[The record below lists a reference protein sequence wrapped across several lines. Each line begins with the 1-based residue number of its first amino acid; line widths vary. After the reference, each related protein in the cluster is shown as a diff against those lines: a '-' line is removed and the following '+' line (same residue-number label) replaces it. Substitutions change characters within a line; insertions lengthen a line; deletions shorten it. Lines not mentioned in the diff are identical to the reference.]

1 MQAEHAHTGARASSN
16 GAGSKASARLGGA
29 RADFVA
35 GLGRKVAD
43 LRTTLAR
50 VKAMPGDVAARD
62 ELRRK
67 LHALGSAAKMM
78 KFDAMDRGIAEALG
92 TLDRTARDAALDDVD
107 LESIEQI
114 IEDLPALAW
123 GDGRARSSRAESAE
137 QSAPRHAVLVVGS
150 ALIAE
155 ALLEG
160 DETARVTFVCESTP
174 DASAAYDLV
183 RGNEPDLIVLDADV
197 PNAADLVEALM
208 DDPLTEAV
216 PIVVVGSFLE
226 QGEAARYIAMGVAK
240 TVSKPTSREALR
252 AVCEETLSPSLA
264 SSAAH
269 AVLGEPTL
277 EELGERL
284 ANELREAIVG
294 RADPSTRTRRI
305 PLGQGTEVLGAVWGA
320 IARVREV
327 VTSRS
332 DGVIRFAGGPEGAL
346 TPAPL
351 LHEPDVAR
359 GDRVRTPRRG
369 PAAEV
374 RLHGRRVVVAD
385 DDPAVVWFLADL
397 LKTAGCIV
405 QEAFDGQ
412 QALELAYKSSPDLVI
427 SDILM
432 PKVDGFSLCRA
443 LRRDVALRDTPV
455 ILLSWKED
463 LLQRVRELGANAAGY
478 VRKESDT
485 RAIIA
490 RVREALRTRGRIEA
504 RLREEGE
511 VRGRLDGISVRSL
524 LEIVCATRPEAR
536 VSVRDA
542 SFLYEVEIRW
552 GAPHRAT
559 RTDGSGSFLKGSK
572 VLAQMLGIS
581 AGRFTVT
588 NSTSRV
594 EADLDGNLASQL
606 AKPIARARAAISLLT
621 GTQVNTVARIRFDE
635 DALADYLAATPER
648 ARLVARRL
656 ANGASPRELLL
667 CGGAEPALL
676 DDILCD
682 LAARG
687 FVVAIEGTDGED
699 MLFPA
704 VSQLLQ
710 HTDARAS
717 FAPRTSTPS
726 PLAEV
731 ADAPP
736 VTHATSEALCTGEVS
751 APICTSP
758 TPGTASS
765 LEDAV
770 LREVI
775 HRSPEPAQALPPAV
789 AEQPSL
795 VDPKELRP
803 RSSPVPPACE
813 EEDFGTPPADQI
825 VALGEAT
832 VVDDTVYGEERSVSI
847 DVPKVEA
854 SAGEAEEENDEDE
867 DEDAGAAGMQHD
879 DLTPFASVTASEE
892 PVAVPMKRKT
902 WPMVAFVTATG
913 IVAWAVLHFSTSS
926 TSVPQQHQNQLE
938 APPAEMQL
946 PAPPARTR
954 AAEQDK
960 ADQVFYTPVAPETAL
975 PDGHGVI
982 DVAAPEGAVV
992 LVDGKERARGS
1003 TKVPAPAG
1011 SHDVRVRHADT
1022 DERAY
1027 TIDVRTSRIA
1037 HVKFE

>member
-1 MQAEHAHTGARASSN
+1 VTP
-16 GAGSKASARLGGA
+16 
-29 RADFVA
+29 D
-35 GLGRKVAD
+35 
-43 LRTTLAR
+43 
-50 VKAMPGDVAARD
+50 DVAVRD

-67 LHALGSAAKMM
+67 LHALGSASKMM
-78 KFDAMDRGIAEALG
+78 KFDAMERGIAEALG
-92 TLDRTARDAALDDVD
+92 TLDRTAQDPVLDDVD
-107 LESIEQI
+107 LESIEQLV
-114 IEDLPALAW
+114 EDLPALAW

-137 QSAPRHAVLVVGS
+137 KATPRYAVLVVGS
-150 ALIAE
+150 SLIAE
-155 ALLEG
+155 ALLED
-160 DETARVTFVCESTP
+160 DETARATFVCESTP
-174 DASAAYDLV
+174 DAPGAYDIV
-183 RGNEPDLIVLDADV
+183 RKSEPDLIVLDADV
-197 PNAADLVEALM
+197 ASATELVEALM

-226 QGEAARYIAMGVAK
+226 QGESARYIAMGVAK

-252 AVCEETLSPSLA
+252 TVCEETLCPSLA
-264 SSAAH
+264 TVTTANTM
-269 AVLGEPTL
+269 LGEPTL

-294 RADPSTRTRRI
+294 RADPSTRTHRI

-332 DGVIRFAGGPEGAL
+332 DGLIRFARGPEGAL
-346 TPAPL
+346 TPALL

-359 GDRVRTPRRG
+359 GDRMRAPRRG
-369 PAAEV
+369 PATEV
-374 RLHGRRVVVAD
+374 RLNGRRVVVAD

-397 LKTAGCIV
+397 LKTAGCTV

-432 PKVDGFSLCRA
+432 PNLDGFSLCRA

-463 LLQRVRELGANAAGY
+463 LLQRVRELGAGAAGY

-511 VRGRLDGISVRSL
+511 VRGRLDGISMRTL

-559 RTDGSGSFLKGSK
+559 RTDGNGGFLKGSK

-581 AGRFTVT
+581 AGRFTVA
-588 NSTSRV
+588 NSTSAV
-594 EADLDGNLASQL
+594 EADLDGNLAAQL
-606 AKPIARARAAISLLT
+606 AKPIAKARAAISLLT
-621 GTQVNTVARIRFDE
+621 GPEASSIARLRFDE
-635 DALADYLAATPER
+635 QALDDYLAATPER

-687 FVVAIEGTDGED
+687 FVLGIEGIDGED
-699 MLFPA
+699 MLAPA
-704 VSQLLQ
+704 IGRLLE

-717 FAPRTSTPS
+717 FAPRTNTPS
-726 PLAEV
+726 PVPAIAETQTEPEL
-731 ADAPP
+731 DGEKE
-736 VTHATSEALCTGEVS
+736 TNEALCAAETSS
-751 APICTSP
+751 ALCTSP

-770 LREVI
+770 LREVL
-775 HRSPEPAQALPPAV
+775 HCSPEPAQVLSAMSEPA
-789 AEQPSL
+789 AI
-795 VDPKELRP
+795 VDPQSLRP
-803 RSSPVPPACE
+803 RSSPVPPACQ
-813 EEDFGTPPADQI
+813 EDDDCTPPADQI
-825 VALGEAT
+825 LALGEPT
-832 VVDDTVYGEERSVSI
+832 IVDGTVYGDERSVSVSVSI
-847 DVPKVEA
+847 GLPKAA
-854 SAGEAEEENDEDE
+854 SDEEEGTDGGEEEEDE
-867 DEDAGAAGMQHD
+867 GIDARKMHPD
-879 DLTPFASVTASEE
+879 DLTPFASVTASTASEE
-892 PVAVPMKRKT
+892 PVLTPAKNKH
-902 WPMVAFVTATG
+902 WPMIAFVAATG

-926 TSVPQQHQNQLE
+926 VSLPKQQQNQLQ
-938 APPAEMQL
+938 APPPEMPL
-946 PAPPARTR
+946 PPASAAR
-954 AAEQDK
+954 AGLQDK
-960 ADQVFYTPVAPETAL
+960 ADQVFYTPVAPETSL

-992 LVDGKERARGS
+992 LVDGKERARGPA
-1003 TKVPAPAG
+1003 KVPAPSG
-1011 SHDVRVRHADT
+1011 NHDVRVRQTNAN
-1022 DERAY
+1022 ERAY

>member
-1 MQAEHAHTGARASSN
+1 MQAEHVHTGTKANAH
-16 GAGSKASARLGGA
+16 GSKVGSSSQASARLGGA

-43 LRTTLAR
+43 LRATLAR
-50 VKAMPGDVAARD
+50 VKASADDPTVRD

-67 LHALGSAAKMM
+67 FHALGSAAKMM
-78 KFDAMDRGIAEALG
+78 KFDAMDRGIADALG
-92 TLDRTARDAALDDVD
+92 RLDRSSREAPLDVVD
-107 LESIEQI
+107 LESIQQV

-123 GDGRARSSRAESAE
+123 GDGRPRSSRAESTE
-137 QSAPRHAVLVVGS
+137 KETTPKYAVLVVGS

-155 ALLEG
+155 ALLEE
-160 DETARVTFVCESTP
+160 DEGGHVLFTCETTP
-174 DASAAYDLV
+174 DAQAAFDLV
-183 RGNEPDLIVLDADV
+183 RKNEPDLVVLDADV
-197 PNAADLVEALM
+197 ADVVELVDALM

-216 PIVVVGSFLE
+216 PLVVVGSFLE
-226 QGEAARYIAMGVAK
+226 QGEAARYIARGVAK
-240 TVSKPTSREALR
+240 TVSKPTSRDALR
-252 AVCEETLSPSLA
+252 AVCEETLSPSRGTVTGP
-264 SSAAH
+264 SG
-269 AVLGEPTL
+269 VLGEPTL

-284 ANELREAIVG
+284 ANELREALVG
-294 RADPSTRTRRI
+294 RADPSTRTCRI

-346 TPAPL
+346 TPALL

-359 GDRVRTPRRG
+359 GDRARMPRRG

-374 RLHGRRVVVAD
+374 RLQGRRVVVAD
-385 DDPAVVWFLADL
+385 DDPGVVWFLADL

-405 QEAFDGQ
+405 QEAFDGR

-432 PKVDGFSLCRA
+432 PNLDGFSLCRA

-463 LLQRVRELGANAAGY
+463 LLQRVRELGAGAAGY

-504 RLREEGE
+504 RLREDGE
-511 VRGRLDGISVRSL
+511 VRGRLDGISIRTL

-542 SFLYEVEIRW
+542 TFLYEVEIRW

-559 RTDGSGSFLKGSK
+559 RTNGSGSFLKGSK
-572 VLAQMLGIS
+572 VLAQLLGVS

-588 NSTSRV
+588 NSTSTV
-594 EADLDGNLASQL
+594 EADLDGNLPAQL

-621 GTQVNTVARIRFDE
+621 GAEMNAVTRIRFDE
-635 DALADYLAATPER
+635 DALTDYLAVTPER

-656 ANGASPRELLL
+656 SNGASPRELLL

-687 FVVAIEGTDGED
+687 FVVAIEGKDGED
-699 MLFPA
+699 MLHPA
-704 VSQLLQ
+704 MLQLLE
-710 HTDARAS
+710 HTDARAA
-717 FAPRTSTPS
+717 FAPRTATPA
-726 PLAEV
+726 P
-731 ADAPP
+731 ADALLGDD
-736 VTHATSEALCTGEVS
+736 SVS
-751 APICTSP
+751 RCSAEDPSPICTSP
-758 TPGTASS
+758 TPGAAAS

-770 LREVI
+770 LREVS
-775 HRSPEPAQALPPAV
+775 HRSPEPPPAH
-789 AEQPSL
+789 PSPVTDPPSV
-795 VDPKELRP
+795 VDPQSLRP
-803 RSSPVPPACE
+803 KSSPIPPACE
-813 EEDFGTPPADQI
+813 AEQVHETAAADEI
-825 VALGEAT
+825 VAAADAT
-832 VVDDTVYGEERSVSI
+832 VIDGTAYGERSVAI
-847 DVPKVEA
+847 AVPKLESA
-854 SAGEAEEENDEDE
+854 SAEE
-867 DEDAGAAGMQHD
+867 DEDALIDEENMRPG
-879 DLTPFASVTASEE
+879 DLTPFASVTASEDSE
-892 PVAVPMKRKT
+892 LVPAKRKK
-902 WPMVAFVTATG
+902 WPMIAFVAATG

-926 TSVPQQHQNQLE
+926 TSLPPQQQRQLE
-938 APPAEMQL
+938 APP
-946 PAPPARTR
+946 PAAPLPPAKT
-954 AAEQDK
+954 ASTEGHNAEH
-960 ADQVFYTPVAPETAL
+960 VFYTSIAPETPL
-975 PDGHGVI
+975 PADHGVI
-982 DVAAPEGAVV
+982 DVSAPEGAIV
-992 LVDGKERARGS
+992 LVDGKERARG
-1003 TKVPAPAG
+1003 PAKLPASSG
-1011 SHDVRVRHADT
+1011 SHDVRVRPTTSA
-1022 DERAY
+1022 EQAY

-1037 HVKFE
+1037 HIRFE